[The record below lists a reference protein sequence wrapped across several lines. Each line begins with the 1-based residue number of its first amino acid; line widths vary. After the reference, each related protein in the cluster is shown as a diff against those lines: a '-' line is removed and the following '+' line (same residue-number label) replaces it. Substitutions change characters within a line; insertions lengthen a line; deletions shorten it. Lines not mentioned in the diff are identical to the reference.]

1 MELDIRFLVMISPQL
16 FLQCLNKQS
25 IKFYAGVPD
34 SLLQHFCNYITEHVS
49 SDNHIVCANE
59 GGAIGLATGY
69 HLATKEIGLVYMQ
82 NSGLGNAINP
92 LLSIAD
98 KEAYSIPMLLLIGW
112 RGEPGTDDEPQHRK
126 QGRCTIPLLQV
137 MEIPHQ
143 ILPDNS
149 ESAEKVI
156 HAAVDHMRKESEPFA
171 IIVKRGT
178 FLPYRLKEEQD
189 SVYPSREHVIRLI
202 VDSLETE
209 DLLCATTG
217 MIARE
222 VFDYRKQS
230 GHDHKRD
237 FLCVGGMGHV
247 SQLALGVASRKTNS
261 KVFCLDGDGSVI
273 MHMGSLA
280 INGAQKLQNFIHI
293 ILNNGC
299 HDSVGGQP
307 TVGWNLKFVEIAH
320 AVGYNKVL
328 YATSFADIERSLAV
342 LRTSQGPCFLEIRV
356 KKGHR
361 ESLGRPTKGLVQM
374 KTAFMKF

>member
-1 MELDIRFLVMISPQL
+1 MISPQ
-16 FLQCLNKQS
+16 FFYQCLNKQS
-25 IKFYAGVPD
+25 IKFFAGVPD
-34 SLLQHFCNYITEHVS
+34 SLLQPFCNYITEYVS
-49 SDNHIVCANE
+49 THNHIICANE

-98 KEAYSIPMLLLIGW
+98 RDAYSIPMLLLIGW

-137 MEIPHQ
+137 MEIPHL
-143 ILPDNS
+143 ILPDNP
-149 ESAEKVI
+149 ESAAEAL
-156 HAAVDHMRKESEPFA
+156 HAAVDHMRKQSEPFA
-171 IIVKRGT
+171 IIAKRGT
-178 FLPYRLKEEQD
+178 FLPYRLKEEQG
-189 SVYPSREHVIRLI
+189 SVYPSRERVVKLI

-222 VFDYRKQS
+222 VFDYREQS
-230 GHDHKRD
+230 GDDHKRD

-247 SQLALGVASRKTNS
+247 SQVALGVASRKTSS

-293 ILNNGC
+293 VLNNGC

-307 TVGWNLKFVEIAH
+307 TVGLNLKFAEIAK
-320 AVGYNKVL
+320 AVGYNMVMH
-328 YATSFADIERSLAV
+328 AASPADIERSLAV
-342 LRTSQGPCFLEIRV
+342 LRTAQGPCFLEIRV
-356 KKGHR
+356 KKGYR
-361 ESLGRPTKGLVQM
+361 ESLGRPTEGLVQM
-374 KTAFMKF
+374 KNLFMGF